1 LCSNP
6 FVDKIYSIWI
16 AFSKWKL

>member
-6 FVDKIYSIWI
+6 FVDKIYSQDIFKFI
-16 AFSKWKL
+16 